1 MMLISSHG
9 FLEYVDAVLLDER
22 TSLNNAHIFNFL
34 LVFFPKVNRNLV
46 ISVETCLSY

>member
-34 LVFFPKVNRNLV
+34 LVFFPKVNRILV
-46 ISVETCLSY
+46 IAVETCL